1 MTAHLAMDNRKIYC
15 KLSGYSDALRED
27 LLTKIPLRKRRWDG
41 RRWIVDLAEVET
53 LQRILAAHRILSV
66 WEARS

>member
-1 MTAHLAMDNRKIYC
+1 MTAHLAMDGKQIFLRLN
-15 KLSGYSDALRED
+15 GYSEGLRKD

-53 LQRILAAHRILSV
+53 LQAILAEHRIICA
-66 WEARS
+66 WEAQ